1 MRLADRTALVTGG
14 ASGIGAA
21 TCRRL
26 AAEGAR
32 VAVTDVNLGGAQEIA
47 GEVEG
52 AAFEVIPKRPF
63 SIAIAL
69 VNPSTPPLAAE

>member
-1 MRLADRTALVTGG
+1 MRMAPDRTDRLPLGLRLADRTALVTGG

-32 VAVTDVNLGGAQEIA
+32 VAVTDVNLAGAQEVADEI
-47 GEVEG
+47 GG
-52 AAFEVIPKRPF
+52 AAYELDVR
-63 SIAIAL
+63 S
-69 VNPSTPPLAAE
+69 EE